1 LVTPVTSGSQEVAAV
16 RAFPRIFGVLSLA
29 VIASVGA
36 HPGPAGARAGPTVY
50 ANGNRERNSSYSQ
63 ANVTINVGDTVTWT
77 AQSGD
82 HTATS
87 YGGTFDSDAIAADS
101 QPHSYSFEF
110 HKAGIYRYYCRE
122 IPGMTAQV
130 TVNDPSGP
138 PPTYEPTTTTTSPP
152 LYHPRATPGSGQP

>member
-1 LVTPVTSGSQEVAAV
+1 LAV
-16 RAFPRIFGVLSLA
+16 RALPRIFGALSVVGFGLL
-29 VIASVGA
+29 GA
-36 HPGPAGARAGPTVY
+36 HSGSARAGTGATVY
-50 ANGNRERNSSYSQ
+50 ANGNRPANSSFSP
-63 ANVTINVGDTVTWT
+63 ANTTIDVGDSVTWT

-101 QPHSYSFEF
+101 QPHSYTFQF
-110 HKAGIYRYYCRE
+110 TKAGIYRYYCRE
-122 IPGMTAQV
+122 IPGMVAQV

-152 LYHPRATPGSGQP
+152 LYHPSTTTTARHA

>member
-1 LVTPVTSGSQEVAAV
+1 MVGA
-16 RAFPRIFGVLSLA
+16 LSLA
-29 VIASVGA
+29 VVPSVGA
-36 HPGPAGARAGPTVY
+36 HPGPAGPKGGATVVY
-50 ANGNRERNSSYSQ
+50 ANGNGARNSSYSQ

-110 HKAGIYRYYCRE
+110 HQAGIYRYYCRE

-130 TVNDPSGP
+130 TVNDPAGP

-152 LYHPRATPGSGQP
+152 LYHPRDGDGGDRRVVGLRVGRPGERPGGG

>member
-1 LVTPVTSGSQEVAAV
+1 V
-16 RAFPRIFGVLSLA
+16 RALPRILGALSLA
-29 VIASVGA
+29 VVAPVGV
-36 HPGPAGARAGPTVY
+36 HPGPAGAKAGPTVY

-63 ANVTINVGDTVTWT
+63 ANVTISVGDTVTWT

-110 HKAGIYRYYCRE
+110 HQAGIYRYYCRE

-138 PPTYEPTTTTTSPP
+138 PPTYESTTTTTSPP
-152 LYHPRATPGSGQP
+152 LYHPRSADAGDFRP

>member
-1 LVTPVTSGSQEVAAV
+1 MRRLPACLSVISLLLVA
-16 RAFPRIFGVLSLA
+16 LA
-29 VIASVGA
+29 GA
-36 HPGPAGARAGPTVY
+36 HPGPARAAAGPTVY
-50 ANGNRERNSSYSQ
+50 ANGNGQKNSSYSQ
-63 ANVTINVGDTVTWT
+63 ANVTINVGDSVTWT

-101 QPHSYSFEF
+101 EPHSFTF
-110 HKAGIYRYYCRE
+110 QFTKPGIYRYYCRE
-122 IPGMTAQV
+122 IPGMVAQV

-152 LYHPRATPGSGQP
+152 LYHPKSTTTTAAQD